1 MRFTPVL
8 TSLSIGAVMSAA
20 PAFAEGD
27 PVQGEIKVETCIGCH
42 GVEGYSNVYPSYK
55 VPKLAGQ
62 HAARIVAALQAY
74 KSGERVHPTMSA
86 QAGSLSDQDIED
98 IAAYLASLNNN

>member
-8 TSLSIGAVMSAA
+8 FSLSLGTAMFAG

-27 PVQGEIKVETCIGCH
+27 PVQGENKVETCIGCH
-42 GVEGYSNVYPSYK
+42 GIEGYYNVYPSYK
-55 VPKLAGQ
+55 VPKLVGQ

-86 QAGSLSDQDIED
+86 QASSLGDQDIED
-98 IAAYLASLNNN
+98 IAAYLASLKNN